1 MVDST
6 YRKLLRTPE
15 VPQLLGAA
23 VAVRLGLPVLSLAL
37 PLTLIES
44 GHSYGTAGLVL
55 TGHALALAVCAPTA
69 GRLVDRFAT
78 RPALAW
84 FAAAHAVTYSVL
96 VAAVVVDVPAGLV
109 IAAAALHGVSN
120 PPTSAVVR
128 AALPRL
134 VPEHLLSPAYA
145 LDNMTNELAFIA
157 GPALVSVLV
166 LVAPPNTIVA
176 GAGAAVLLGLLLLLV
191 SPAVRDTTPSPAA
204 PSTRTPLA
212 RLLGPLA
219 HGPTALV
226 LVVAAADTF
235 VFGCLRIGTVAAAE
249 AAQAIAYAA
258 VLAGLISVG
267 ALIGSLGYGSRPWR
281 IEPRRLLLIVCLA
294 EGALLLVGAAT
305 VPGLLV
311 ISLVV
316 VGVGVVSGVRETL
329 QSTLLALSAS
339 PAQRTEAFAWL
350 TTFMWA
356 GYGAGTAVAGA
367 LTGTATSGSAALAAA
382 AASSAVAVVLIAL
395 ARSRRTHSSDQPT
408 DKANGN
414 HHDGHRS
421 RRTGLD
427 ATQDGRPGHLPD
439 RTGRAAGAGEGAH
452 PPG

>member
-1 MVDST
+1 MVTGGGVVDST
-6 YRKLLRTPE
+6 YRRLLRTPD
-15 VPQLLGAA
+15 VPQLLGSA
-23 VAVRLGLPVLSLAL
+23 VVVRLGLPVLSLAL
-37 PLTLIES
+37 PLTLIEG

-69 GRLVDRFAT
+69 GRLVDRFPT
-78 RPALAW
+78 RPTLAW
-84 FAAAHAVTYSVL
+84 FAAMHAVTYSVL
-96 VAAVVVDVPAGLV
+96 VAAVVVDVAVPLV
-109 IAAAALHGVSN
+109 VAAAALHGVSN

-134 VPEHLLSPAYA
+134 VPEDLLSPAYA
-145 LDNMTNELAFIA
+145 LDNMTNEVAFIA

-166 LVAPPNTIVA
+166 LVAPPNMIVA
-176 GAGAAVLLGLLLLLV
+176 GAGAAVLLGLLILLIGR
-191 SPAVRDTTPSPAA
+191 AVRDTTHSPTE

-249 AAQAIAYAA
+249 ASEAIAYAA

-267 ALIGSLGYGSRPWR
+267 ALIGSLGYGARPWR
-281 IEPRRLLLIVCLA
+281 VGPRRLLLIVCA
-294 EGALLLVGAAT
+294 TEGALLLVGAAT

-311 ISLVV
+311 LSLVV

-329 QSTLLALSAS
+329 QATLLALSAS

-367 LTGTATSGSAALAAA
+367 LTGPATPGSAALVAA
-382 AASSAVAVVLIAL
+382 AASSALAVLLVAL
-395 ARSRRTHSSDQPT
+395 ARTRRPHRADQPM
-408 DKANGN
+408 
-414 HHDGHRS
+414 HS
-421 RRTGLD
+421 R
-427 ATQDGRPGHLPD
+427 
-439 RTGRAAGAGEGAH
+439 
-452 PPG
+452 